1 MVDLKRH
8 HRSEGVKACG
18 RSGYIHFRASAT
30 AVSSALILFF
40 LVHSTSFVPTVW
52 LGWLAG
58 VAQTVVMSVAV
69 RSPAVT
75 DPWAVVRSQGL
86 RQ

>member
-1 MVDLKRH
+1 M
-8 HRSEGVKACG
+8 VKACG

-30 AVSSALILFF
+30 AMNSALILFF
-40 LVHSTSFVPTVW
+40 LVHSTLFVPAVW

-58 VAQTVVMSVAV
+58 VAQRVVMSVAV

-75 DPWAVVRSQGL
+75 DPGAVVRSQGL